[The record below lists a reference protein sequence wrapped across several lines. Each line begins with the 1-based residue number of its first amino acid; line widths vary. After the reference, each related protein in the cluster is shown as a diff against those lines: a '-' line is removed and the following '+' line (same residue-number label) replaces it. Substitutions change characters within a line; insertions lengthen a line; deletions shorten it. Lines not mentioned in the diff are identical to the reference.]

1 MLAAPRAQS
10 QSPSGSST
18 NITNRTSEPEDP
30 SYDIFEGLDANCLEK
45 LDYFQSVEEHGAQ
58 VNDPGL
64 SRRFMEV
71 LDDLKNKK

>member
-18 NITNRTSEPEDP
+18 NITNSTSTEDLSNDP
-30 SYDIFEGLDANCLEK
+30 FEGLDANCLEK

-58 VNDPGL
+58 VNDPGS